1 MEQKKNELF
10 GIVLFVLPAFI
21 LYLLSSLIEP
31 LQLAFRDYPWTPYA
45 AYSLALLVGWYL
57 RKSSGVI
64 KDHEW
69 QRTKAMKDLKKHYEK
84 EEKGVWN
91 KDISMSTELSIEA
104 QSAMQGSIGKLVTER
119 VTEEID
125 RDSETDSDAIKM
137 LVDANHVAKASRRV
151 SGDENFDEEHIDS
164 TIGAIRKQS
173 SMDRLFDWVAKKF
186 RNKDAAALRM
196 ESKQAALSARSVEN
210 PVAVSNLVDVHQK
223 NEVARLQE
231 SVEQSIGSTASVPI
245 EKAPN
250 QQNASVMQPVS
261 TPASQSI
268 EEMAALS
275 ATPSIQSNIQQA
287 APSSFAVRR
296 CQCGHGN
303 PPEERFCVNCGSEL

>member
-1 MEQKKNELF
+1 MEQRKNELF
-10 GIVLFVLPAFI
+10 GLVLLILPAFI
-21 LYLLSSLIEP
+21 LYLLSTLIEP
-31 LQLAFRDYPWTPYA
+31 LQLAFRDYAWTPYV
-45 AYSLALLVGWYL
+45 AYSLALFLGWYV
-57 RKSSGVI
+57 RKSSGVK

-91 KDISMSTELSIEA
+91 KDVSMSTELSIDA

-119 VTEEID
+119 VTDEIE

-137 LVDANHVAKASRRV
+137 LVDADHVAKASRRV

-164 TIGAIRKQS
+164 TIGAIRRQS
-173 SMDRLFDWVAKKF
+173 SMDRLFDWIAKKF
-186 RNKDAAALRM
+186 RNKDAATIRM
-196 ESKQAALSARSVEN
+196 ESKQAALSARAVEN

-223 NEVARLQE
+223 NEAARLQE
-231 SVEQSIGSTASVPI
+231 SVQESSGSIVSVPNEQANI
-245 EKAPN
+245 
-250 QQNASVMQPVS
+250 QQMANVVQPVS
-261 TPASQSI
+261 VPASQSI

-275 ATPSIQSNIQQA
+275 AAPSIQPNNQQA

-303 PPEERFCVNCGSEL
+303 PPEERFCINCGSEL